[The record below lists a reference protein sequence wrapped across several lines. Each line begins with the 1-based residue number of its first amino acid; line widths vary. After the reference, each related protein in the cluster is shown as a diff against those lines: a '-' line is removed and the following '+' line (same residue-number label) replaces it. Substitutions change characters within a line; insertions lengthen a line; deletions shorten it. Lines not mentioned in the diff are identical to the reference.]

1 MDSPQFNG
9 KRFAYSNSDRT
20 PTMNDVVL
28 VTPVL
33 NKEIKL
39 LGKVHEEWPWQVI
52 ETTQPVTMEDW
63 RPKTL
68 FRVDDCVIVEYIDP
82 TQD

>member
-1 MDSPQFNG
+1 MDSPQING
-9 KRFAYSNSDRT
+9 KRFVYSNSDRT

-39 LGKVHEEWPWQVI
+39 LGKVHEE
-52 ETTQPVTMEDW
+52 
-63 RPKTL
+63 
-68 FRVDDCVIVEYIDP
+68 
-82 TQD
+82 